1 MPIHSWE
8 PFHIR
13 GLRLSERVVRMTRA
27 TLSITP
33 LVLALALSGC
43 GGGGGGASTP
53 AVVATTA
60 GGGATSGGTTGG
72 GTTTTTS
79 FLLPALAS
87 IADTCTDCW
96 PMFMH
101 DRALSGYQPTQ
112 TGISSST
119 VANLQLRWSHA
130 IGEQVVSSPVTGN
143 GSLYVVTGAGSVIAF
158 DVRTGTQ
165 QWRTQLGGPV
175 SMSSPTL
182 DSGLLF
188 VATHTPPAKFFAL
201 DAASGTI
208 RWQASV
214 PGSIRGAPTVADG
227 MVLIGEAG
235 GDPPA
240 CHQGGVHA
248 YQENDGAPLW
258 TWHTLATPG
267 QGGAVWSA
275 IAFGGKDFIIGT
287 GNACSAGQANANSV
301 IRLTPQG
308 TQEWL
313 IAQEVN
319 SSTVDDDWGGGAAIS
334 NGRFFI
340 ANKNGYFYAVD
351 GLSGKVLWKYELSPL
366 DGFGPFATPAT
377 NGSIV
382 VMPTGFITYPTW
394 TNSPASAA
402 VLGFN
407 QGGAKLWS
415 IPTHDKVNGGVS
427 LTNDI
432 ALIGLDLRLGAFDIN
447 TGKELWSFNTPDGLN
462 IQAPPIVVSSG
473 VYAVDVGG
481 MVYAVSEGT
490 TAAGTAET
498 AAALRALQAAS
509 AKAPPLRMP
518 YGPITRRTSDGLQ
531 QGVY

>member
-158 DVRTGTQ
+158 DV
-165 QWRTQLGGPV
+165 RTQLGGPV

-481 MVYAVSEGT
+481 MVYAFSEGT